1 MAFQA
6 HMNFRFQGRIM
17 TNTKEIAMLFNPDT
31 AFDRKDEIYL
41 GTWFG
46 YDAWA
51 YEELTLWCQHGE
63 SRQNVL
69 LVEGNEPGAYLTWV
83 GSHSWFTHN
92 AIIGTANGDI
102 PMVDHLTK
110 SKKGLAYL
118 MAFAAL
124 HHHPENK

>member
-1 MAFQA
+1 
-6 HMNFRFQGRIM
+6 M

-63 SRQNVL
+63 SRQNETNREHISLGWVL
-69 LVEGNEPGAYLTWV
+69 I
-83 GSHSWFTHN
+83 H
-92 AIIGTANGDI
+92 
-102 PMVDHLTK
+102 
-110 SKKGLAYL
+110 GLPITL
-118 MAFAAL
+118 
-124 HHHPENK
+124 